1 MNIILASS
9 SPYRKQL
16 LSRILDDFETESPN
30 INEQAHVDEAPDK
43 LAIRLAQEKAQAIAQ
58 HHQDAL
64 VIGSD
69 QVAWLDGQQLCKPG
83 NRENNIQQLMSAQGK
98 DLTFYTGLVL
108 INCKTGS
115 IQRSV
120 ERYNTQFRSLT
131 EEQIS
136 RYVDKEQAFDC
147 AGGFKMEGRGIA
159 LFERIYGDD
168 PNTLIGL
175 PIIRLIKMLEQEG
188 IRVL

>member
-30 INEQAHVDEAPDK
+30 INEQAHADETPDK

-188 IRVL
+188 IRIL

>member
-30 INEQAHVDEAPDK
+30 INEQAHADEAPDK

-108 INCKTGS
+108 INCKTGG

-188 IRVL
+188 IRIL

>member
-43 LAIRLAQEKAQAIAQ
+43 LAMRLAQEKAQAIAQ